1 MLRRGGLRL
10 KEGEKLVLKV
20 RCRSLDAAH
29 PAVVGGKFS
38 EKTNGAYHVVG
49 NALFWNRKLP
59 TTTTEV
65 SGALDAAAL
74 DKDVSRHHLLLNL
87 FMMKGSGPVAV
98 DSVSWLVVGDS

>member
-1 MLRRGGLRL
+1 M
-10 KEGEKLVLKV
+10 KEGEKLVLRV

-29 PAVVGGKFS
+29 PAVVGGRFS

-59 TTTTEV
+59 TTSTEL
-65 SGALDAAAL
+65 SGALDAAAV
-74 DKDVSRHHLLLNL
+74 DKENTRHHLLLNL

-98 DSVSWLVVGDS
+98 DSVSWEVVPAK